1 MGSEMCIRDRVTSA
15 WGAATV
21 AVFCAALCAE
31 LVVETVVVSTA
42 TVWPIA
48 TTVVDRT
55 IDKEKRVT
63 ILYFIAIM
71 ITK

>member
-1 MGSEMCIRDRVTSA
+1 
-15 WGAATV
+15 
-21 AVFCAALCAE
+21 